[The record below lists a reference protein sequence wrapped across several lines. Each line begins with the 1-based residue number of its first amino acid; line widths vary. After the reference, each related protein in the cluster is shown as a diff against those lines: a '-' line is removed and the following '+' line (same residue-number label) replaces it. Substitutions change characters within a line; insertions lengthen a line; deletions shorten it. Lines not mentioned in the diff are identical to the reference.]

1 MNMKRILITGLLLA
15 AAAVAEAQPKI
26 GLVFG
31 PSISTNRVKFKANN
45 GDITNDG
52 SALRFKFGL
61 EVDMPISDSYVFST
75 GLIYAP
81 KRAGFTVESIGNTA
95 QEDYKLQYLQL
106 PLTLKLYTNEIQPDI
121 KAYFQLGFLAEVKIF
136 SEPFEDD
143 YVLIEDFKLYDT
155 SFVFGAGVEYGAG
168 LSSLLY
174 GGIFYNRGLINVVDE
189 ANITDDLA
197 ARLDMF
203 TLQVGL
209 KF

>member
-31 PSISTNRVKFKANN
+31 PSISTNRFKFKANN

>member
-1 MNMKRILITGLLLA
+1 MKRILITGLLLA